1 MSQAESCINCEVGG
15 RRPPRRFRARAPHLG
30 VSVAQKALGA
40 GVLPPPRPGCSA
52 PPPSPTRPPAAP
64 PTSWGREPDP
74 AAGRPSRGEAGRGG
88 TEPFLTPHRA
98 AGPLAPPRCGPNAG
112 GVRRWGGRASVGFGR
127 FLIPRTY
134 TRELSGPRSRA
145 TWPRGRSWAS
155 APRATRWNSGGRHV
169 ARSNVQTRGAHGR
182 PGADGAPRAH
192 VEREPRRVWKQRQGV
207 CHTTHARLRLT
218 VRAAASGLSEH
229 SAGRGSRPSAR
240 TG

>member
-1 MSQAESCINCEVGG
+1 MHKLRG
-15 RRPPRRFRARAPHLG
+15 RREAPPASFPG
-30 VSVAQKALGA
+30 
-40 GVLPPPRPGCSA
+40 PRPSSWRFCCAEGARSRGAA
-52 PPPSPTRPPAAP
+52 PPKSHASSRRTAAP

-74 AAGRPSRGEAGRGG
+74 AAGRGG

-112 GVRRWGGRASVGFGR
+112 GVRRWGGRAFVGFGR

-182 PGADGAPRAH
+182 PGADGAPRGARAETRLEAAPGGLPH
-192 VEREPRRVWKQRQGV
+192 NARTSAPHGQGR
-207 CHTTHARLRLT
+207 CFGT
-218 VRAAASGLSEH
+218 VRAQRW
-229 SAGRGSRPSAR
+229 AGVKAKCTDWVTDRHATKAR
-240 TG
+240 SCEDTISC